1 MTWKILCTN
10 HLKVNDLKK
19 IVSFLDEH
27 HVLSLA
33 TSDAKELSVCSL
45 FYTFIEEE
53 NSFIVASDDSTT
65 HINHILKNNSVAGNI
80 LLETKTIGK
89 IQGVQFKATMTSLEK
104 ENLKSYYF
112 KAFPYALALNPQL
125 WQIKVNY
132 FKMTDNRLGFG
143 KKLIWQEAL
152 V

>member
-1 MTWKILCTN
+1 MKTE
-10 HLKVNDLKK
+10 DLKK
-19 IVSFLDEH
+19 TASFIHEH

-33 TSDAKELSVCSL
+33 TSDAQELSVCSL

-53 NSFIVASDDSTT
+53 LSFIVASSDDTT
-65 HINHILKNNSVAGNI
+65 HIKHIKKNNNIAGNI
-80 LLETKTIGK
+80 LLETKKIGK
-89 IQGVQFKATMTSLEK
+89 IQGVQFRGTMLETEDREFK
-104 ENLKSYYF
+104 NAYF
-112 KAFPYALALNPQL
+112 KSFPYALALNPKL

-132 FKMTDNRLGFG
+132 FKMTDNTLGFG